1 MEAVV
6 EKVATAHNI
15 SKKAAKELVHG
26 VLDAIQSEVAA
37 GNKVAFLG
45 FGTFEKVHKKERES
59 FNPATKTKVK
69 YPATDVPKFKAGSK
83 FKAAVK
89 GA

>member
-6 EKVATAHNI
+6 EKVASAHSI
-15 SKKAAKELVHG
+15 SKAAAKELVKA
-26 VLDAIQSEVAA
+26 VLEAIQSEVAA

-45 FGTFEKVHKKERES
+45 FGTFEKAHRKERES
-59 FNPATKTKVK
+59 FNPATKSKVT

-89 GA
+89 GL